1 MSNLTQSD
9 QMLITKIFIV
19 LFDNVGLS
27 NSGKSADMLLS
38 LRMNGCVDVLQ
49 RTLFWKNLTGSL
61 ILAGGKHQSLTCVDV
76 TTRDMLI
83 NY

>member
-1 MSNLTQSD
+1 
-9 QMLITKIFIV
+9 MLITKIFIV